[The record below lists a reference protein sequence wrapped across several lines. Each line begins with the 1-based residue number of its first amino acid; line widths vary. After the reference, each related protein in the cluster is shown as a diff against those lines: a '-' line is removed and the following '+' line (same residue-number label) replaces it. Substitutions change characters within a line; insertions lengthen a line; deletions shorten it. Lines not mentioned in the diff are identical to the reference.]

1 MPFSKLADGIATW
14 RAFRTC
20 CEKGFFDCAST
31 LCFTERGRSSLKELK
46 GRKSQ
51 ASVIS
56 PPDPQALHGCSS
68 RRPDLDL
75 AHFPRLYFPPSCHF
89 FSADTTPSVNVFDPF
104 CRTW

>member
-20 CEKGFFDCAST
+20 CERGFFDCAST

-51 ASVIS
+51 ASTSCFS
-56 PPDPQALHGCSS
+56 PSQRSPLV
-68 RRPDLDL
+68 
-75 AHFPRLYFPPSCHF
+75 RLMQGR
-89 FSADTTPSVNVFDPF
+89 A
-104 CRTW
+104 